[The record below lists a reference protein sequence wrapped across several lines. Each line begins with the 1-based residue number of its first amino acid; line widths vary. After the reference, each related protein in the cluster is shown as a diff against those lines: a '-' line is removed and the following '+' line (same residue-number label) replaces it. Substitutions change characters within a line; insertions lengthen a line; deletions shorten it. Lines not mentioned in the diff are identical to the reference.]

1 MRDGW
6 AEAGCYAA
14 DCCFVRF
21 NDHTMM
27 KCIGMDDIL
36 CINTDRYMS
45 VPVNQV
51 AAAKINCPKIIRIII
66 ITSKVIQR
74 IIVRQVVYVYE
85 MFFHKFIKNLGFEA
99 FIEA

>member
-1 MRDGW
+1 MRNRW

-21 NDHTMM
+21 NDNTMM

-36 CINTDRYMS
+36 CINTDRYMP

-51 AAAKINCPKIIRIII
+51 AAAKINCPKIIREI
-66 ITSKVIQR
+66 ITGTRNLCLFFQKLKLGTSIT
-74 IIVRQVVYVYE
+74 RQGILACGQAQLD
-85 MFFHKFIKNLGFEA
+85 KS
-99 FIEA
+99 